1 MIWWPGVKYEPMAAP
16 HLPDYDQL
24 LVELVQLE
32 QHEPE
37 LARRLE
43 RVQDR
48 NTAFPNEVTARHV
61 STLSAELAELR
72 TSILELRAQLVPIMR
87 LRDVAAGES
96 VESAEDDPHSRR
108 AR

>member
-1 MIWWPGVKYEPMAAP
+1 MAAP
-16 HLPDYDQL
+16 HLPDYDRL
-24 LVELVQLE
+24 LLELVELE
-32 QHEPE
+32 QQEPE

-61 STLSAELAELR
+61 TTLSAELAGLR

-87 LRDVAAGES
+87 LRDVTADES
-96 VESAEDDPHSRR
+96 VESAEADPHSRR

>member
-1 MIWWPGVKYEPMAAP
+1 MAAP
-16 HLPDYDQL
+16 HLPDYDRL
-24 LVELVQLE
+24 LLELVELE
-32 QHEPE
+32 QQEPE

-61 STLSAELAELR
+61 TTLSAELAGLR

-87 LRDVAAGES
+87 LRDVTADEA
-96 VESAEDDPHSRR
+96 VESAEADPHSRR